1 MSEQI
6 KPEESLRVK
15 VERKALEDGAQ
26 RRAELW
32 KALGFAVSKPHMPQ
46 HEYDRDYVGRIWFVS
61 EQVMD
66 QAQHALKIILCP
78 GCLQYDEKK
87 GTFTAT
93 RFYVT
98 VEDDVMTTFPAVGHF
113 LCHYCGFEEW
123 QPLSHDPRAHAQ
135 QQQAIDAAM
144 MNQLQNAQ
152 NRLAQQQNDRMA
164 NQARYNQLAAAM
176 AQGSP
181 FPPGLGIGGTSSEE
195 AALRR
200 LYQKHLNNERARAI
214 ANPPV
219 INPLIA
225 GKINKTP

>member
-6 KPEESLRVK
+6 KPEESLRAK
-15 VERKALEDGAQ
+15 VERKLVEDGAQ

-32 KALGFAVSKPHMPQ
+32 RAMGFATSKPHMPQ
-46 HEYDRDYVGRIWFVS
+46 HEYDRDYVGRIWFCN

-66 QAQHALKIILCP
+66 QAQQALRIILCP
-78 GCLQYDEKK
+78 GCLKEDKR
-87 GTFTAT
+87 GGISAT

-113 LCHYCGFEEW
+113 LCYHCGFEEW
-123 QPLSHDPRAHAQ
+123 QPLSHDPRVHAQ

-164 NQARYNQLAAAM
+164 NQARYNQLADAL
-176 AQGSP
+176 GRGVVGL
-181 FPPGLGIGGTSSEE
+181 PGMGIGGTSSEE

-200 LYQKHLNNERARAI
+200 LYEQHMQKERARAI
-214 ANPPV
+214 ANPP
-219 INPLIA
+219 IMNPIL
-225 GKINKTP
+225 GKKINKIP